1 MKCNPSSFPGECDLE
16 NLRTLCVPCHAK
28 VTSEQTKRRASD
40 ARKAKD
46 HDLKQKK
53 LSFVPR
59 GKKGA
64 KVEKRPREFIDL
76 ESEEVGCENLN
87 LVIRFLLYL
96 VSRFCV
102 DHLPSFL
109 GLGFG

>member
-1 MKCNPSSFPGECDLE
+1 
-16 NLRTLCVPCHAK
+16 

-46 HDLKQKK
+46 HDPKQRK

-64 KVEKRPREFIDL
+64 KAEKRPREFIDL
-76 ESEEVGCENLN
+76 ESEEVGCGDLI
-87 LVIRFLLYL
+87 LISSVYL
-96 VSRFCV
+96 SASSFSVS
-102 DHLPSFL
+102 D
-109 GLGFG
+109 FG